1 MNNKIFLAIGI
12 VVGLIVISLP
22 FLYSGMKKNDY
33 DNLYHGI
40 QNAKRRAG
48 VWIEEDYKNRK
59 TYSYSDRYMNGDY

>member
-1 MNNKIFLAIGI
+1 MNGKIVLIGGTI
-12 VVGLIVISLP
+12 IGALIISIP
-22 FLYSGMKKNDY
+22 FIYGGMKQNDY

-59 TYSYSDRYMNGDY
+59 VYSYEERYLNGDY